1 VSPSSIAHAK
11 VGVLLED
18 GGRTEEAIVHF
29 REAVRLHPD
38 SAYAHNNW
46 GIALGNVWRFDE
58 AIAHFEAALRLR
70 PTYAEAQRNLALTR
84 QRIANP
90 LGYLDSQRAR
100 RESLARGRP

>member
-1 VSPSSIAHAK
+1 
-11 VGVLLED
+11 VLLED
-18 GGRTEEAIVHF
+18 EGRTEEAIVHF
-29 REAVRLHPD
+29 HEAVRLHPD

-58 AIAHFEAALRLR
+58 ATAHFEAALRLR

-90 LGYLDSQRAR
+90 LGYHDAQRAR